1 MAGREYSNQT
11 PNVRRSSGSAP
22 PPVDFE
28 PAREK
33 AEKALITPRE
43 RMGDSTHKTKSVDSQ
58 GRSPATT
65 KHPGMGLRSATIQ
78 KNIRKATPKR

>member
-22 PPVDFE
+22 PPVE
-28 PAREK
+28 